1 MSTQD
6 YGWSEAAPHS
16 CGYIA
21 PRIKTL
27 VDAHTPRSVLDLGCG
42 NGELLKILAAPERTV
57 VGVEYDRGG
66 AEIARHYNPGVQ
78 VFNLGVQDDPA
89 PVLAGQPDKFD
100 LVVSTE
106 VIEHLYSPA
115 LLPRFAAR
123 VLKRGGGTHRQHALS
138 RLSQESGAVGGGQV
152 GRSPHTVLGWRPHQV
167 LEPPHPFG
175 VIAPGGLRGAGVPW
189 RRPTALSMEK
199 HDSRGPTVRV
209 ICDRRTQPMP
219 GRPRQQSEPD

>member
-21 PRIKTL
+21 PKIKML
-27 VDAHTPRSVLDLGCG
+27 VDGYRPHSVLDLGCG

-66 AEIARHYNPGVQ
+66 AEIAQRSNPGAL

-89 PVLAGQPDKFD
+89 PVLASQPDKFD
-100 LVVSTE
+100 VVVSTE

-123 VLKRGGGTHRQHALS
+123 VLKPGGVLIVSTPYHGYLKNLALS
-138 RLSQESGAVGGGQV
+138 VADKWDDHHTLFWDGGHIKFWSRRTLSELLRREGFEMCEFHGV
-152 GRSPHTVLGWRPHQV
+152 GRLPYLWK
-167 LEPPHPFG
+167 
-175 VIAPGGLRGAGVPW
+175 
-189 RRPTALSMEK
+189 SMILVA
-199 HDSRGPTVRV
+199 RLAA
-209 ICDRRTQPMP
+209 
-219 GRPRQQSEPD
+219 

>member
-21 PRIKTL
+21 PKIKTL
-27 VDAHTPRSVLDLGCG
+27 VDSHTPRSVLDLGCG
-42 NGELLKILAAPERTV
+42 NGELLKILAAPGRTL

-66 AEIARHYNPGVQ
+66 AEIARRNNPGVR

-89 PVLAGQPDKFD
+89 PVLAIQPDKFD
-100 LVVSTE
+100 VVVSTE

-123 VLKRGGGTHRQHALS
+123 VLKRGGVLIVSTPYHGYLKNLALS
-138 RLSQESGAVGGGQV
+138 VADKWDDHHTPFWDGGHIKFWSRRTLSELLRREGFEVLAFHGVGRLPYLWKSMILVARLSA
-152 GRSPHTVLGWRPHQV
+152 
-167 LEPPHPFG
+167 
-175 VIAPGGLRGAGVPW
+175 
-189 RRPTALSMEK
+189 
-199 HDSRGPTVRV
+199 
-209 ICDRRTQPMP
+209 
-219 GRPRQQSEPD
+219 

>member
-21 PRIKTL
+21 PKIKML
-27 VDAHTPRSVLDLGCG
+27 VDGYRPHSVLDLGCG

-66 AEIARHYNPGVQ
+66 AEIAQRSNPGAL

-89 PVLAGQPDKFD
+89 PVLASQPDKFD
-100 LVVSTE
+100 VVVSTE

-123 VLKRGGGTHRQHALS
+123 VLKRGGYSLSARPITGTS
-138 RLSQESGAVGGGQV
+138 RIWRFRWRTSGTTITRPSGMAVTSSSGAGARCRNCCV
-152 GRSPHTVLGWRPHQV
+152 GRASRCVNS
-167 LEPPHPFG
+167 
-175 VIAPGGLRGAGVPW
+175 
-189 RRPTALSMEK
+189 TASA
-199 HDSRGPTVRV
+199 DCR
-209 ICDRRTQPMP
+209 IC
-219 GRPRQQSEPD
+219 GKA

>member
-123 VLKRGGGTHRQHALS
+123 VLKRGGGYSSSARPITAISRIWRCRWRTSGTITTHRSGMAATS
-138 RLSQESGAVGGGQV
+138 SSGAAAPFRSYCA
-152 GRSPHTVLGWRPHQV
+152 GRASRCWR
-167 LEPPHPFG
+167 
-175 VIAPGGLRGAGVPW
+175 
-189 RRPTALSMEK
+189 SMASADCPIYGK
-199 HDSRGPTVRV
+199 A
-209 ICDRRTQPMP
+209 
-219 GRPRQQSEPD
+219 

>member
-123 VLKRGGGTHRQHALS
+123 VLKPGGVLIVSTPYHGYLKNLALS
-138 RLSQESGAVGGGQV
+138 LADKWDDHHTPFWDGGHIKFWSRRTLSELLRREGFEVHGFHGV
-152 GRSPHTVLGWRPHQV
+152 GRL
-167 LEPPHPFG
+167 PF
-175 VIAPGGLRGAGVPW
+175 LW
-189 RRPTALSMEK
+189 KSMILVA
-199 HDSRGPTVRV
+199 RLPV
-209 ICDRRTQPMP
+209 
-219 GRPRQQSEPD
+219 

>member
-21 PRIKTL
+21 PMIKSL
-27 VDAHTPRSVLDLGCG
+27 VDSRSPRSVLDLGCS

-66 AEIARHYNPGVQ
+66 AEIALRNNPSAL

-89 PVLAGQPDKFD
+89 PILASQPDKFD
-100 LVVSTE
+100 VVVSTE
-106 VIEHLYSPA
+106 VIEHLYTPA

-123 VLKRGGGTHRQHALS
+123 VLKPGGALIVSTPYHGYLKNLALS
-138 RLSQESGAVGGGQV
+138 LADKWDDHHTPFWDGGHIKFWSRRTLSELLRREGFEVQAFHGV
-152 GRSPHTVLGWRPHQV
+152 GRL
-167 LEPPHPFG
+167 PFLWKSMIL
-175 VIAPGGLRGAGVPW
+175 VA
-189 RRPTALSMEK
+189 RRFE
-199 HDSRGPTVRV
+199 
-209 ICDRRTQPMP
+209 
-219 GRPRQQSEPD
+219 

>member
-21 PRIKTL
+21 PKIKTL
-27 VDAHTPRSVLDLGCG
+27 VDRHTPRSVLDLGCG
-42 NGELLKILAAPERTV
+42 NGELLKILATPGRTV

-66 AEIARHYNPGVQ
+66 SEIAQRNNPGAR

-89 PVLAGQPDKFD
+89 PVLASQPDKFD
-100 LVVSTE
+100 VVVSTE

-123 VLKRGGGTHRQHALS
+123 VLKRGGYSSSARPITAISRIWRYRWRTSGTTITRSSGMAVTS
-138 RLSQESGAVGGGQV
+138 SSGAAAPCRSCCV
-152 GRSPHTVLGWRPHQV
+152 GRASRCVN
-167 LEPPHPFG
+167 
-175 VIAPGGLRGAGVPW
+175 
-189 RRPTALSMEK
+189 SMASA
-199 HDSRGPTVRV
+199 DCR
-209 ICDRRTQPMP
+209 IC
-219 GRPRQQSEPD
+219 GKA